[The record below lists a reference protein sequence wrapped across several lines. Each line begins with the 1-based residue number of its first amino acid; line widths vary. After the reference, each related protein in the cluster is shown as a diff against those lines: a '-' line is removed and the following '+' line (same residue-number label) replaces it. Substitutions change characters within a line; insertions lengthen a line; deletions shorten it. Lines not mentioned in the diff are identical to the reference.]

1 MRDDEV
7 KIVIL
12 CGTRRVAQWEDVSY
26 PLGVAREVGGADGV
40 RVAREVG
47 GAYSVG
53 PMGERWFPPRGVAR
67 EVARVIPSHTKRVKF
82 G

>member
-12 CGTRRVAQWEDVSY
+12 CGTRRVAQWENVSY
-26 PLGVAREVGGADGV
+26 PLG
-40 RVAREVG
+40 VAREVG

-53 PMGERWFPPRGVAR
+53 PMGERSFPPRGVAR